1 MKPTAR
7 RRPKGERMEGSQR
20 RSRPARRETLVRPRM
35 NIPWAYGPV
44 GQIKAGEP
52 LRWEWSVR
60 AHRVGSA
67 SNGQELGLPILCVWM
82 DINPTRRGPV
92 AQRFERSAHNRK
104 DGGSNPSGPNTLG
117 RLGRVQS
124 GPQLPNLSGG
134 ARLPCLMADTA
145 RPGPPLSAQQRLPAW
160 CPGTRTPSRA
170 VGPAEGSVTPTP
182 RPEGG
187 GVTTS
192 RPC

>member
-104 DGGSNPSGPNTLG
+104 DGGSNPSGPNSWEAG
-117 RLGRVQS
+117 
-124 GPQLPNLSGG
+124 
-134 ARLPCLMADTA
+134 
-145 RPGPPLSAQQRLPAW
+145 PGPKW
-160 CPGTRTPSRA
+160 
-170 VGPAEGSVTPTP
+170 TPTAQSIGRGSASLSNGGHSAP
-182 RPEGG
+182 WPTSERPAAPPS
-187 GVTTS
+187 VVS
-192 RPC
+192 RHTDPFPCSGAG